1 MSSAAGKRALL
12 LGAGFVCEPA
22 VQALSD
28 AGVHVTVAC
37 RTLSAAQS
45 LAGNYSNTTAIALDV
60 ANEPAKL
67 DATVSQ
73 ADLIISLI
81 PYIYHATVVKAA
93 IAHSK
98 PVVTTSFISPALREL
113 DSTARSA
120 GVTVLNEIGL
130 DPGIDHLYA
139 VKTIDEVHRAGGKI
153 HAFTSWCGALP
164 APENSD
170 NPLGYKF
177 SWSPRGGLL
186 ALLNSA
192 QWYRDGQITSVEGKD
207 LMAAATAQGLFP
219 GFNFV
224 GYPNRDS
231 AGLRGSYAI
240 PEAHTVFRG
249 TLRYAG
255 FPEVIRAL
263 VGLGYFSQD
272 KLPALASDFSG
283 RLTWAQLTAQLL
295 GLAASA
301 SAEDVQDAVV
311 RKCSLILAE
320 KGENKEEIDR
330 VLSSLRW
337 LGLFDGTRLVDGRD
351 TPLDTLCAVL
361 ERQMAYQPGERDMI
375 VLQHLFEI
383 ENADGSRERRTSTLV
398 EYGEP
403 VGPGSRSAMAKLVG
417 LPCAVGVL
425 AVLEGRIQE
434 KGMVAPW
441 TNARIAETLR
451 EELKARFQIEL
462 KENIVG

>member
-1 MSSAAGKRALL
+1 MSSATGKKALL

-45 LAGNYSNTTAIALDV
+45 LAGNYRNTTAIALDV

-67 DATVSQ
+67 DAAVSQ
-73 ADLIISLI
+73 ADIIISLI
-81 PYIYHATVVKAA
+81 PYIHHATVVKAA

-113 DSTARSA
+113 DAPARAA

-139 VKTIDEVHRAGGKI
+139 VKTIDEVHGAGGKI
-153 HAFTSWCGALP
+153 RAFTSWCGALP

-207 LMAAATAQGLFP
+207 LMAAATTQRLFP
-219 GFNFV
+219 GFNLV
-224 GYPNRDS
+224 GYPNRNS
-231 AGLRGSYAI
+231 AGLRESYAI

-263 VGLGYFSQD
+263 VGLGYFSQE
-272 KLPALASDFSG
+272 KNPALATDFSG

-301 SAEDVQDAVV
+301 SVDELQDAVV
-311 RKCSLILAE
+311 RKCSVVLAE
-320 KGENKEEIDR
+320 KEEKEEIDR

-337 LGLFDGTRLVDGRD
+337 LGLFDENRLVDGRD

-375 VLQHLFEI
+375 VLQHLFDI

-441 TNARIAETLR
+441 TNARIAGMLR
-451 EELKARFQIEL
+451 KELKARFQIEL
-462 KENIVG
+462 KENIVD